1 MRKERDSSVEKKNT
15 FARILHRTDVLVL
28 AFGAMIGWG
37 WVVQA
42 GNWIESAGSLGAAL
56 AFIIG
61 GVIIYFVGLV
71 YAELTSAM
79 PECGGEHVF
88 SKEAFGYN
96 VSFICSWSLVLGYLS
111 VVLFE
116 VVSLP
121 TVLEYL
127 FPNFSQIPLYTV
139 AGYEVRLTWMLVGVL
154 GALLITLINYLG
166 IRFAA
171 KLQTM
176 LVMVMAAVGIA
187 LLSGSA
193 AAGDRTNL
201 EPLISNGTGGV
212 LNVLV
217 LVPFFYMG
225 FDVIPQA
232 AEEINVPF
240 KKIGSIILLSIVLAV
255 LWHVIVIFSV
265 SYVMADSELRS
276 ASLVTANA
284 MKLAFGNS
292 DLAAKILIIG
302 GISGIVTSWNAF
314 FVGGSRAIYAM
325 AESEM
330 LPRAFARISPKYKS
344 PVTAILFIGAISC
357 AAPFFGRQALLWIS
371 NAGSISVCASYF
383 IVSLSFLKLRRSR
396 PDMERPY
403 RVKHGKLV
411 GILASVLSGCV
422 LLLFVVPVFPSCLSA
437 TEWLIIGVWTL
448 AGLFLYL
455 HSRYRKHG
463 AEGRKYGDQ

>member
-1 MRKERDSSVEKKNT
+1 MEKQSK
-15 FARILHRTDVLVL
+15 FARVLRWTDVLVL

-42 GNWIESAGSLGAAL
+42 GNWIETAGSLGAAL
-56 AFIIG
+56 AFVIG

-88 SKEAFGYN
+88 SKEAFGYG
-96 VSFICSWSLVLGYLS
+96 VSFLCSWSLVLGYLS

-127 FPNFSQIPLYTV
+127 FPRFSQIPLYSV
-139 AGYEVRLTWMLVGVL
+139 AGYEVRLTWVLVGIL
-154 GALLITLINYLG
+154 GALLITAINYFG

-171 KLQTM
+171 RLQTI
-176 LVMVMAAVGIA
+176 LVVVMAAVGIA
-187 LLSGSA
+187 LLSGSSA
-193 AAGDRTNL
+193 MGHSENL
-201 EPLISNGTGGV
+201 QPLVTDGAGGV

-232 AEEINVPF
+232 AEEINIPF
-240 KKIGSIILLSIVLAV
+240 RKIGRVILLSIILAV

-265 SYVMADSELRS
+265 SFVMTDSEIRS
-276 ASLVTANA
+276 ASLVTATA
-284 MKLAFGNS
+284 MQKAFGDS
-292 DLAAKILIIG
+292 ELAAKILIIG

-314 FVGGSRAIYAM
+314 FVGGSRAIFAM
-325 AESEM
+325 AESGM
-330 LPRAFARISPKYKS
+330 LPPFFARLSKKYKS
-344 PVTAILFIGAISC
+344 PVGAVLFIGAASC
-357 AAPFFGRQALLWIS
+357 IAPFFGRKALIWIS
-371 NAGSISVCASYF
+371 DAGSISVCASYF
-383 IVSLSFLKLRRSR
+383 IVSLSFLKLRKSR
-396 PDMERPY
+396 PEMERPY
-403 RVKHGKLV
+403 RVKHGRIV

-422 LLLFVVPVFPSCLSA
+422 LLLFMIPVFPSCLSA
-437 TEWLIIGVWTL
+437 TEWIIVGAWTL
-448 AGLFLYL
+448 AGLLFYL
-455 HSRYRKHG
+455 FSRQKSWAAKGAPEGEYHG
-463 AEGRKYGDQ
+463 DR